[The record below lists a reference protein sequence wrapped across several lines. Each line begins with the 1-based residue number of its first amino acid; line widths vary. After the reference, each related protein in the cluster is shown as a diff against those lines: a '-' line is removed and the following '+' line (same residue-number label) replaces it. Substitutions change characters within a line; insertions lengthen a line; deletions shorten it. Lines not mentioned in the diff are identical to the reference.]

1 VPAMP
6 APEREMIRV
15 DDMRPEHWPAVE
27 RIYEEGLDLGTFEDS
42 VPSWE
47 EWDDWHLDAG
57 RLVARD
63 GGEVVGWA
71 ALRPVSRRECYRG
84 VFENS
89 VYVASS
95 ARGRGVGRALLEE
108 LCRRA
113 DDAGIWTIQA
123 VMFADNAA
131 SRALH
136 EACGFKLV
144 GRRERIA
151 QKHGEWLDTLL
162 LDRRVA

>member
-1 VPAMP
+1 
-6 APEREMIRV
+6 
-15 DDMRPEHWPAVE
+15 MRAEDWPAVAQ
-27 RIYEEGLDLGTFEDS
+27 IYEEGLDLGTFEDA
-42 VPSWE
+42 VPSWD
-47 EWDDWHLDAG
+47 EWAPSHAI

-63 GGEVVGWA
+63 PEVVGWA
-71 ALRPVSRRECYRG
+71 SLAPVSSRHCYRG
-84 VFENS
+84 VVENS

-113 DDAGIWTIQA
+113 DAAGLWTIQA
-123 VMFADNAA
+123 VMFADNEA

-151 QKHGEWLDTLL
+151 QKHGVWRDTLM
-162 LDRRVA
+162 LDRRAP

>member
-1 VPAMP
+1 V
-6 APEREMIRV
+6 IV
-15 DDMRPEHWPAVE
+15 DDMRAEDWPAVA
-27 RIYEEGLDLGTFEDS
+27 RIYEEGLDLGTFES
-42 VPSWE
+42 TVPSW
-47 EWDDWHLDAG
+47 DAWSPTHPI

-63 GGEVVGWA
+63 PEVVGWA
-71 ALRPVSRRECYRG
+71 SLGPVSQRECYRG
-84 VFENS
+84 VMENS
-89 VYVASS
+89 VYVASA

-113 DDAGIWTIQA
+113 DDAGVWTIQA
-123 VMFADNAA
+123 VMFADNDA

-151 QKHGEWLDTLL
+151 QKHGQWRDTLL

>member
-1 VPAMP
+1 MEIDELRPA
-6 APEREMIRV
+6 
-15 DDMRPEHWPAVE
+15 DWPAVA
-27 RIYEEGLDLGTFEDS
+27 RIYREGLDLGTFEDA

-47 EWDDWHLDAG
+47 EWDASHLTVG

-63 GGEVVGWA
+63 PDVIGWA
-71 ALRPVSRRECYRG
+71 SLGPVSRRACYSG
-84 VFENS
+84 VVENS
-89 VYVASS
+89 VYVSAA

-113 DDAGIWTIQA
+113 DAAGLWTIQA
-123 VMFADNAA
+123 VMFADNDA

-151 QKHGEWLDTLL
+151 QKHGEWRDTLM
-162 LDRRVA
+162 LDRRAP

>member
-1 VPAMP
+1 
-6 APEREMIRV
+6 MIV
-15 DDMRPEHWPAVE
+15 QDMRPEDWPAVA
-27 RIYEEGLDLGTFEDS
+27 RIYEEGLDLGTFEES
-42 VPSWE
+42 VPSF
-47 EWDDWHLDAG
+47 DDWWESHPI

-63 GGEVVGWA
+63 PDVVGWA
-71 ALRPVSRRECYRG
+71 SLGPTSRRECYRG
-84 VFENS
+84 VVENS

-113 DDAGIWTIQA
+113 DDAGLWTIQA
-123 VMFADNAA
+123 VMFADNDA

-151 QKHGEWLDTLL
+151 QKHGEWRDTLL
-162 LDRRVA
+162 LDRRAP

>member
-1 VPAMP
+1 VLV
-6 APEREMIRV
+6 E
-15 DDMRPEHWPAVE
+15 DMRPDDWPAVAG
-27 RIYEEGLDLGTFEDS
+27 IYEEGLDLGTFEEA

-47 EWDDWHLDAG
+47 EWSASHVHQ
-57 RLVARD
+57 LVARD
-63 GGEVVGWA
+63 PDVVGWA
-71 ALRPVSRRECYRG
+71 ALGPVSRRECYRG
-84 VFENS
+84 VMENS

-113 DDAGIWTIQA
+113 DAAGIWTIQA
-123 VMFADNAA
+123 VMFADNDA

-151 QKHGEWLDTLL
+151 QKHGAWRDTLL